1 MLLAA
6 VFLLRARRE
15 GAPAVTAPR
24 PNIVLITVDTL
35 RADRLRR
42 GVTPAIDAL
51 ADAGVSFEAARTVA
65 PLTLPAHVT
74 IMTGTLPPVHGV
86 RENGIAFRSG
96 PATLARVLRHG
107 GYRTGAFVGAYV
119 LDRRFGLSHGFEV
132 YDDRVPRDPAGSARL
147 EAERRGGAVAD
158 AATAWLRDVPEPFFA
173 WLHFYDPHA
182 PYDPPAEFVTKR
194 RAPSAERR
202 HAGSVFAYDGE
213 VAYAD
218 AQVARVLDAL
228 RGRGIAERT
237 AVAVIGDHGEG
248 LGDHG
253 ELTHGLLAYDST
265 LRVPLV
271 LAGAGVAARGRDD
284 APVSLVSAAATLVRL
299 AHLDP
304 PESMA
309 AALPVF
315 ARRAAAGPRVPR
327 STIEIYAET
336 EYPRAAGWHPL
347 AVLADAEWKLI
358 LSSEPEL
365 FDLKRDPGETRNV
378 AAERSAIVD
387 GMSSRVRELARP
399 QSGATPAVDPAVAER
414 LRALGYVSGATRRS
428 SASGPNPATV
438 IESWTAFERALS
450 EVNAGKAD
458 DALPA
463 LQRLAS
469 EFPDAPVFQT
479 TYARTL
485 MDAGRMRQALAVY
498 RQAVA
503 RFPGDASR
511 YHDLAVAARA
521 AGDTEE
527 AMRAEQAALALE
539 RDHPA
544 ALNGVGLLHADAG
557 RAAEAAAA
565 FERAANADPSNA
577 SYWAN
582 LGNAKRELDD
592 RTAAEAAYRRALEA
606 DPNHPDAANGLG
618 VLLVQGGR
626 PTDAVRWFE
635 LALERAPH
643 FHEARLNLGIAYQE
657 AGDVTK
663 AADVYRQL
671 LATAPP
677 ASRER
682 HAAQELLRQ
691 LR

>member
-1 MLLAA
+1 MYL
-6 VFLLRARRE
+6 LLRARRE
-15 GAPAVTAPR
+15 GAPAATAPR

-119 LDRRFGLSHGFEV
+119 LDRRFGLSDGFEV

-158 AATAWLRDVPEPFFA
+158 AATAWLRDAPEPFLA
-173 WLHFYDPHA
+173 WIHFYDPHA
-182 PYDPPAEFVTKR
+182 PYDPPAEFLTK
-194 RAPSAERR
+194 A
-202 HAGSVFAYDGE
+202 AGKAYDGE

-248 LGDHG
+248 LGDQG
-253 ELTHGLLAYDST
+253 ELTHGMLAYDST

-271 LAGAGVAARGRDD
+271 LAGAGVAARSRDD

-315 ARRAAAGPRVPR
+315 SRRAAAGPQVPR

-347 AVLADAEWKLI
+347 AVLADADWKLI

-365 FDLKRDPGETRNV
+365 FDLKRDHGETRNV

-428 SASGPNPATV
+428 PASGPNPATV
-438 IESWTAFERALS
+438 IESWTVFERALS

-479 TYARTL
+479 TYARAL

-521 AGDTEE
+521 AGDTLE

-557 RAAEAAAA
+557 RAADAAAA

-626 PTDAVRWFE
+626 PADAVRWFE

-643 FHEARLNLGIAYQE
+643 FHEARLNLGIAHQE
-657 AGDVTK
+657 AGDRAK
-663 AADVYRQL
+663 AADTYRQV
-671 LATAPP
+671 LARAPP
-677 ASRER
+677 SASRER
-682 HAAQELLRQ
+682 KAAQELLRQ